1 EKKRMLEQEM
11 PKQLAYALKQQLRL
25 YLTR

>member
-1 EKKRMLEQEM
+1 KSVIDNEM
-11 PKQLAYALKQQLRL
+11 PKQLGYALKHQLRL

>member
-1 EKKRMLEQEM
+1 KRMLEQEM
-11 PKQLAYALKQQLRL
+11 PKQLMYALKQQLRL